1 MLDVLMLELETR
13 FRMARPADAGT
24 IVAIV
29 NTANTGDGGRAGWTH
44 EGALFEGDRTHAA
57 EILSLLAAPGSMFLL
72 RVYRGEIAGCAY
84 LKKMGDSAYMGMLAV
99 RPALQGAGVGKEIIA
114 EAERVAR
121 EELGCGLMTIG
132 VITRHRPEV
141 AAFYERRGY
150 ARTGR
155 MKAFEG
161 TQARRTTKADDVR
174 SEWMEKRL
182 IAQHHPH

>member
-1 MLDVLMLELETR
+1 MLELETR

-29 NTANTGDGGRAGWTH
+29 NAANNGDGGTAGWTH
-44 EGALFEGDRTHAA
+44 EGDIFEGDRTNAA
-57 EILSLLAAPGSMFLL
+57 EILALLATPGTAFLL

-84 LKKMGDSAYMGMLAV
+84 LRKMGRAAYMGMLAV
-99 RPALQGAGVGKEIIA
+99 RPTLQGAGVGTEIIA

-121 EELGCGLMTIG
+121 EDLGCNVMTIG

-155 MKAFEG
+155 MKDFEG
-161 TQARRTTKADDVR
+161 TQARRTRKADDVR
-174 SEWMEKRL
+174 SEWMEKKL
-182 IAQHHPH
+182 VVHHHHPN